1 MYRMIVVD
9 DEAAITDWLEQAISE
24 HFVGKVEVYKAYSA
38 DECLDLMAMGSF
50 HILLTDISMPL
61 VSGLDLLKAVS
72 VYYPKTKKLALSAHD
87 NFEYAKRAIDFEVTA
102 YVLKSE
108 GDEVLFEA
116 MEKAIA
122 EAESDQ
128 ELFSLT
134 EKLKLQSQKWEGA
147 IKNSHL
153 QRLLF
158 GEIGLDELAA
168 RVDGSLDFSRP
179 VEMALL
185 AIDVR
190 DVSRRAFALMAL
202 EASLAEFLKPHFT
215 YEMVETGV
223 SEVTLLAQFKNVA
236 EVYGEA
242 AIFLK
247 SLFVMYENT
256 QESYYRLTDQ
266 YVNII
271 YSTQAVSA
279 ASLHAKYIQF
289 KETMQ
294 KCRDLDC
301 SILLPETTEYEA
313 SYSSHATNGISR
325 EIGILLKYIHQNMDK
340 DLSLIRLADVAYL
353 NSSYLSHLFKQQVGM
368 NLSDY
373 VKVERIRIC
382 KEMLT
387 NPKYKIHEIARN
399 VGYDN
404 ASYFSRFF
412 KKMTGITPQEYRKHL
427 SIE

>member
-9 DEAAITDWLEQAISE
+9 DEAAITEWLEQAISE
-24 HFVGKVEVYKAYSA
+24 HFGGMVEVYKAYSG

-50 HILLTDISMPL
+50 HILMTDISMPF

-72 VYYPKTKKLALSAHD
+72 VYYPKTKKLVLSAHD
-87 NFEYAKRAIDFEVTA
+87 NFEYAKKAIDFEVTA

-108 GDEVLFEA
+108 GDEVLFDA
-116 MEKAIA
+116 VEKAIA
-122 EAESDQ
+122 EVESDQ

-134 EKLKLQSQKWEGA
+134 DKLKLQSQKWDGA

-153 QRLLF
+153 QCLLF
-158 GEIGLDELAA
+158 GEIGLDELDV
-168 RVDGSLDFSRP
+168 RVGSTLDFSRP
-179 VEMALL
+179 MEMALL
-185 AIDVR
+185 AIEVR
-190 DVSRRAFALMAL
+190 DVSQRAFVMMAL
-202 EASLAEFLKPHFT
+202 EASLAEFLKPHFS
-215 YEMVETGV
+215 YELVETGV
-223 SEVTLLAQFKNVA
+223 SEVTLLVQFKILGG
-236 EVYGEA
+236 VYGEA
-242 AIFLK
+242 AKFLK

-256 QESYYRLTDQ
+256 QESFYHLAGQ
-266 YVNII
+266 YINII
-271 YSTQAVSA
+271 YSTQAVSV
-279 ASLHAKYIQF
+279 ASLHKKYIQF

-294 KCRDLDC
+294 KCCNFDC
-301 SILLPETTEYEA
+301 SIILPETTKYEA
-313 SYSSHATNGISR
+313 SSSSNATNGISR
-325 EIGILLKYIHQNMDK
+325 EIGIVLKYINQNTDK
-340 DLSLIRLADVAYL
+340 DLSLIMLADVVYL

-368 NLSDY
+368 NISDY

-382 KEMLT
+382 KEMLAD
-387 NPKYKIHEIARN
+387 PKHKIHEIARN

>member
-24 HFVGKVEVYKAYSA
+24 HFGGMVEVYKAYSA

-50 HILLTDISMPL
+50 HILMTDISMPF
-61 VSGLDLLKAVS
+61 VSGLDLLKAIS
-72 VYYPKTKKLALSAHD
+72 VYHPKTKKLVLSAHD
-87 NFEYAKRAIDFEVTA
+87 NFDYAKRAIGFEVTA

-116 MEKAIA
+116 VEKAIA
-122 EAESDQ
+122 EVESDQ
-128 ELFSLT
+128 EMFRLT
-134 EKLKLQSQKWEGA
+134 EKLKLQSQKWDGA
-147 IKNSHL
+147 IRNSHL
-153 QRLLF
+153 RCLIY
-158 GEIGLDELAA
+158 GEIGLDEFDG
-168 RVDGSLDFSRP
+168 RVGGTLDFSRP
-179 VEMALL
+179 MEMALL
-185 AIDVR
+185 AIEVR
-190 DVSRRAFALMAL
+190 DVSQRAFVMMAL
-202 EASLAEFLKPHFT
+202 ESSLAEFLKPHFS
-215 YEMVETGV
+215 YELVETGV
-223 SEVTLLAQFKNVA
+223 SEVTLLAQLNNLGG
-236 EVYGEA
+236 VYGEA

-256 QESYYRLTDQ
+256 QESFYHLTGQ

-271 YSTQAVSA
+271 YSTQAVSV
-279 ASLHAKYIQF
+279 ASLHTKYIQF

-294 KCRDLDC
+294 KCCDFNC
-301 SILLPETTEYEA
+301 SIILPETTKYEA
-313 SYSSHATNGISR
+313 SSPSNATNGISR
-325 EIGILLKYIHQNMDK
+325 EIGIVLKYINQNMDK
-340 DLSLIRLADVAYL
+340 DLSLIMLADVVYL

-368 NLSDY
+368 NISDY

-387 NPKYKIHEIARN
+387 DPKYKIHEIAHK